1 MKQELGETV
10 RDGVL
15 DALIAGIGFGVLA
28 GVVLTGLFVRAVRPL
43 DSRMHKAQVASL
55 QAQVDSLTR
64 LADYWMP
71 VKAEIDSARAD
82 HERRKARTR

>member
-1 MKQELGETV
+1 MLVG
-10 RDGVL
+10 
-15 DALIAGIGFGVLA
+15 
-28 GVVLTGLFVRAVRPL
+28 GVVLPIIYSGIQN
-43 DSRMHKAQVASL
+43 HKAQIVHL